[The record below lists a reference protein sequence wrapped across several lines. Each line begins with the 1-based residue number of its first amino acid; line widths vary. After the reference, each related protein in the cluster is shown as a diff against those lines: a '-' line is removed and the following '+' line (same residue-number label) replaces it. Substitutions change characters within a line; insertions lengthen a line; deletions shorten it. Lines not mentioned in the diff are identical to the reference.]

1 MNILKNLIDNF
12 NNYNINTKD
21 IIKYY
26 YCACIKDTYPL
37 IQSKILFYEHIFI
50 VTGSILKDS
59 NKGFVIK
66 DRHFRAYIDDKD
78 IIQTKTV
85 ITKNNNLLIRLTTYK
100 TTCIPTLMKRCLKKD
115 RIKTGIKRY
124 KKTMY

>member
-26 YCACIKDTYPL
+26 FCACIEDTYPL
-37 IQSKILFYEHIFI
+37 IQSKVLFYEHTFI
-50 VTGSILKDS
+50 VTGSVLKDY

-66 DRHFRAYIDDKD
+66 DKHFRAYVDDKD

-85 ITKNNNLLIRLTTYK
+85 ITENNNLSITLTTHK
-100 TTCIPTLMKRCLKKD
+100 TTCIPTLMKRCLNED
-115 RIKTGIKRY
+115 RIKIGIKRC
-124 KKTMY
+124 KK